1 MFVFFNAFVF
11 SYLFVFCIFVRLV
24 SCELIWNAGEAR
36 AVHYLRWL
44 RDSSDSDPR
53 RDLAL
58 SHTNAFWATRGM
70 PHSLLLGAKVPH
82 SKVPHKSA
90 TQQSTSR
97 GMPHSLLPAAKVA
110 ATCYDLY
117 LGPLRMGEEAE
128 RKKIPNNEQFEVKR
142 RRTLSL
148 QRGELL

>member
-1 MFVFFNAFVF
+1 MFVFSNVFVF

-70 PHSLLLGAKVPH
+70 PHSLLL
-82 SKVPHKSA
+82 
-90 TQQSTSR
+90 
-97 GMPHSLLPAAKVA
+97 AAKVA
-110 ATCYDLY
+110 ATCYNLY

-128 RKKIPNNEQFEVKR
+128 RKKIPNNEHFEVKR

>member
-1 MFVFFNAFVF
+1 MFVFFNVFVF

-44 RDSSDSDPR
+44 RDSSDFDPR

-70 PHSLLLGAKVPH
+70 PHSLLLAAKVPH

-90 TQQSTSR
+90 TQQSARR
-97 GMPHSLLPAAKVA
+97 GMPHSLLPAAKLV
-110 ATCYDLY
+110 TISTWD
-117 LGPLRMGEEAE
+117 LRMEEE
-128 RKKIPNNEQFEVKR
+128 VKRKKIPNNEQFEVKR

-148 QRGELL
+148 QRRELL